1 MSSVLFRVLNISF
14 HDIVWCFARQNRNIG
29 SCEDILLRVL
39 YVLCSGN
46 AWRFAE
52 KHHTAEFR
60 HYYLLQNAAAFII
73 LQNYPANVSTIIKT
87 KAIIVSGAEKKIN
100 DFLHTP

>member
-1 MSSVLFRVLNISF
+1 MSSILFRVLNISF

-29 SCEDILLRVL
+29 SFEFLLSVL
-39 YVLCSGN
+39 NISSRGAV
-46 AWRFAE
+46 WRFAE